1 MVYKILVVWLQ
12 QNYSV
17 VTSMLMRRL
26 DLDNAELNTDLAK
39 LETAQ
44 NKAKDER
51 NVKRLS
57 ELSKLDK
64 EYQSQ
69 IWEEKTHIK
78 DIDSQV

>member
-1 MVYKILVVWLQ
+1 
-12 QNYSV
+12 
-17 VTSMLMRRL
+17 MLMRRL